1 MKNDSRPSDE
11 AKKGGKMFQTKDY
24 ETRERRHRTDAAST
38 ERRPAPLPAETP
50 DEFEGMFI
58 LGKNGLGSVTHRETK
73 AVILIENH
81 HINTALNRDTVRI
94 HILDRATGTGEVVE
108 VLRRAK
114 ASYTGIVQDRGGVL
128 GIIPSDQRDPEMR
141 IVDVDPALIGRKVAV
156 SIDSWT
162 EGKPIGR
169 VQMVIGTPGE
179 NNTEM
184 LALAIERGFEAG
196 FPETVIEEA
205 TKLHGFGIP
214 EEEIAKRRD
223 MRGTTTFTIDPI
235 DAKDFDDALSFK
247 VLPDGL
253 YEIGIHIADVSFFV
267 RPGSELDEEAR
278 KRTTSVY
285 LVDRVIPMLPETLSN
300 ELCSIRQDEDKLTF
314 STVYHIDSKTGEIR
328 DTWFG
333 RTIIRSDKRF
343 SYEEAQ
349 EILNKGE
356 GLYYQELSELNRLA
370 KIYTKQRFSRGAL
383 DMDQDEVRFVL
394 DEEGKPI
401 RVTIK
406 KRIETNRLI
415 EEFMLLANRSVA
427 ERLSKKDAAGIA
439 VYRVHDLPS
448 TERMEDL
455 QRFLKTLGYET
466 NLVNGVIPPEQL
478 QEILNAAGTDTARE
492 TIQSSIIR
500 SLAKAIYSTTNI
512 GHYGLAF
519 PYYTHFTSP
528 IRRYPDVMVH
538 RLLQMT
544 LDGQVANVEQ
554 FRDIEYMSRF
564 SSDREKDAQ
573 EAERASIKYKQVEY
587 MTERIGME
595 FIGVV
600 TGVSKY
606 GLYVAESES
615 KSEGMIRLMDLGPD
629 YYEHDEKNAAIVGRK
644 TGEIF
649 RIGDRLPIRVK
660 SADLDRRII
669 DYVRVLPQD

>member
-1 MKNDSRPSDE
+1 MKHDSLSGNGNT
-11 AKKGGKMFQTKDY
+11 KGGKVFQTKDY
-24 ETRERRHRTDAAST
+24 EARERRHRTDAAAT
-38 ERRPAPLPAETP
+38 ERQPAPLPAETP
-50 DEFEGMFI
+50 AEFEGMFI
-58 LGKNGLGSVTHRETK
+58 LGKNGIGSVTHRETK
-73 AVILIENH
+73 AVILVETH
-81 HINTALNRDTVRI
+81 HINTALNRDMVRVR
-94 HILDRATGTGEVVE
+94 ILDRATGTGEITE
-108 VLRRAK
+108 VIRRAK

-141 IVDVDPALIGRKVAV
+141 ILDTDPQLIGRKVAV
-156 SIDSWT
+156 TIDSWT
-162 EGKPIGR
+162 EGKPVGR
-169 VQMVIGTPGE
+169 IQTVIGTPGE
-179 NNTEM
+179 NDTEM

-196 FPETVIEEA
+196 FPEDVIREA
-205 TKLHGFGIP
+205 SHLHGQAIS
-214 EEEIAKRRD
+214 EVEVAKRRD
-223 MRGTTTFTIDPI
+223 MRGIDTFTIDPI
-235 DAKDFDDALSFK
+235 DAKDFDDALSFRT
-247 VLPDGL
+247 LPDGN
-253 YEIGIHIADVSFFV
+253 YEIGIHIADVSHYV
-267 RPGSELDEEAR
+267 TPGSALDDEAR

-285 LVDRVIPMLPETLSN
+285 LVDRVIPMLPEVLSN
-300 ELCSIRQDEDKLTF
+300 ELCSIRQDEDKLAF
-314 STVYHIDSKTGEIR
+314 STVYHIDPKTGEIR

-333 RTIIRSDKRF
+333 RTVIRSDKRF

-349 EILNKGE
+349 EILNAGE
-356 GLYYQELSELNRLA
+356 GLYHHELSELNRLA

-383 DMDQDEVRFVL
+383 DMDQEEVRFVL
-394 DEEGKPI
+394 DEDGKPI

-406 KRIETNRLI
+406 KRIDTNRLI

-478 QEILNAAGTDTARE
+478 QKILDEAGTDTARE

-573 EAERASIKYKQVEY
+573 EAERASVKYKQVEY

-595 FIGVV
+595 FVGIV

-629 YYEHDEKNAAIVGRK
+629 YYEHDEKNAAIIGRK
-644 TGEIF
+644 SGETF

-660 SADLDRRII
+660 SADLERRII
-669 DYVRVLPQD
+669 DYVRIIPEN